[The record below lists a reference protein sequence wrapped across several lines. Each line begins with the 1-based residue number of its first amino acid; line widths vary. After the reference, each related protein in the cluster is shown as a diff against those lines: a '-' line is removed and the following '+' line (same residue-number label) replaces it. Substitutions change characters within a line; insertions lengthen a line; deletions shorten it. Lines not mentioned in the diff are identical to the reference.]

1 MLKIFNL
8 IITMKI
14 EYFYGIP
21 SPFAYLG
28 SAKLQSIAEKYNAE
42 IIEKPCDLVG
52 GIFTKTGGLPVPLRS
67 PQRQKY
73 RLDEL
78 KRWSEFLNI
87 KINLKPKF
95 FPPKDPHLSSKYTIA
110 ANLLGVK
117 IVFSH
122 ELLKNIWSEEK
133 DISDEK
139 NIETVSNFFKL
150 NFKELSDLAKSNKV
164 SKIYQDNTEEAV
176 IKNVF
181 GAPTYIY
188 NDELFWGQ
196 DRLDFLERALNKS

>member
-1 MLKIFNL
+1 
-8 IITMKI
+8 MKI

-28 SAKLQSIAEKYNAE
+28 SAKFQSIVKKFNAE
-42 IIEKPCDLVG
+42 VIEKPCDLVG
-52 GIFTKTGGLPVPLRS
+52 GIFTKTGGLPVPQRS

-95 FPPKDPHLSSKYTIA
+95 FPPKDPHISGKYTIA

-117 IVFSH
+117 LMFGH
-122 ELLKNIWSEEK
+122 ELLKQIWSEEK

-139 NIETVSNFFKL
+139 NIEVVSNLLNL
-150 NFKELSDLAKSNKV
+150 NFKELSNLAKSEKV
-164 SKIYQDNTEEAV
+164 SKIYLDNTEDA
-176 IKNVF
+176 IAKNVF
-181 GAPTYIY
+181 GSPTYVY

-196 DRLDFLERALNKS
+196 DRLNFLERALINS

>member
-1 MLKIFNL
+1 
-8 IITMKI
+8 MKI
-14 EYFYGIP
+14 EYYFAVP

-28 SAKLQSIAEKYNAE
+28 STKLQSIAIKYNVE

-52 GIFTKTGGLPVPLRS
+52 GIFTKTGGVPVPQRS

-87 KINLKPKF
+87 KINIKPKF
-95 FPPKDPHLSSKYTIA
+95 FPPSDPHIPAKFTIA

-117 IVFSH
+117 ILFGH
-122 ELLKNIWSEEK
+122 ELLKKLWIEEK

-139 NIETVSNFFKL
+139 NIELISNQFKVD
-150 NFKELSDLAKSNKV
+150 FTELSLLAKSDKV
-164 SKIYQDNTEEAV
+164 SKIYTDNTEEAV
-176 IKNVF
+176 KKNVF
-181 GAPTYIY
+181 GAPTYIF
-188 NDELFWGQ
+188 NEELFWGQ
-196 DRLDFLERALNKS
+196 DRLEFLERALKKF

>member
-1 MLKIFNL
+1 
-8 IITMKI
+8 MKI
-14 EYFYGIP
+14 EYFFGIP

-28 SAKLQSIAEKYNAE
+28 SARFQSIVKKFNAE

-52 GIFTKTGGLPVPLRS
+52 GIFAKTGGLPVPQRS

-78 KRWSEFLNI
+78 KRWSKFLNI

-95 FPPKDPHLSSKYTIA
+95 FPPKDPHISGKYTIA

-117 IVFSH
+117 LVFGH
-122 ELLKNIWSEEK
+122 ELLKQIWSEEK

-139 NIETVSNFFKL
+139 NIETVSKILNL
-150 NFKELSDLAKSNKV
+150 NFKELSDLAKSEKV
-164 SKIYQDNTEEAV
+164 SKVYLDNTEEA
-176 IKNVF
+176 ITKNVF
-181 GAPTYIY
+181 GSPTYIY

>member
-1 MLKIFNL
+1 
-8 IITMKI
+8 MKI

-28 SAKLQSIAEKYNAE
+28 SARLQSIAKKYNAE

-52 GIFTKTGGLPVPLRS
+52 GIFTKTGGLPVPQRS

-78 KRWSEFLNI
+78 KRWSEYLNI

-95 FPPKDPHLSSKYTIA
+95 FPPKDPHISSKYTIA
-110 ANLLGVK
+110 ANLLGIK
-117 IVFSH
+117 LVFGH
-122 ELLKNIWSEEK
+122 ELLKQIWSEEK

-139 NIETVSNFFKL
+139 NIELVSNLFKL
-150 NFKELSDLAKSNKV
+150 NFDELSDLAKSDKV
-164 SKIYQDNTEEAV
+164 SKIYKDNTEEA
-176 IKNVF
+176 ISKNVF
-181 GAPTYIY
+181 GSPTYIC
-188 NDELFWGQ
+188 NNELFWGQ
-196 DRLDFLERALNKS
+196 DRLNFLERVINKF

>member
-1 MLKIFNL
+1 MN
-8 IITMKI
+8 I

-28 SAKLQSIAEKYNAE
+28 SAKLISIAKKYNAE
-42 IIEKPCDLVG
+42 IVEKPCDLVG
-52 GIFTKTGGLPVPLRS
+52 GIFTKTGGIPVPQRS
-67 PQRQKY
+67 LQRQKY

-87 KINLKPKF
+87 KINLKPKY
-95 FPPKDPHLSSKYTIA
+95 FPPKDPHIPAKYTIA
-110 ANLLGVK
+110 ATLLGVK
-117 IVFSH
+117 LVFGH
-122 ELLKNIWSEEK
+122 ELLKQLWSEEK

-139 NIETVSNFFKL
+139 NIESVSNLFNL
-150 NFKELSDLAKSNKV
+150 NYNELSDLAKSEKV

-176 IKNVF
+176 AKNVF
-181 GAPTYIY
+181 GSPTYIY